1 MRITKKIANF
11 ILITFMFTI
20 FINTTVTASD
30 TNLTFD
36 TLVIGESYQFKGNG
50 VLYAPGDFTIDHQG
64 KVYIHY
70 VYEDKFFSFASAIQV
85 YSPKGAYL
93 YSIHLPHADYVLSTN
108 KDNDYIYI
116 ASTAVNTILEFDQ
129 SGILTNIIHNNDR
142 NSPFYNDEFY
152 KEIRPYGKFYQKQ
165 TNQNFTIILRKSN
178 NQEAVYFEKNIEK
191 NFMEKLSRTMLILLC
206 IFIFVILLDGII
218 YKIRNNGKITDAFLF
233 SNIKKAIVKINTK
246 CKESMYPPK
255 QH

>member
-1 MRITKKIANF
+1 MRITKKIAKF

-36 TLVIGESYQFKGNG
+36 TLVIGESYQFKNSS
-50 VLYAPGDFTIDHQG
+50 VLYSYGDFTIDHDG
-64 KVYIHY
+64 YIY
-70 VYEDKFFSFASAIQV
+70 IKSTYLKNIFAFSSELKV
-85 YSPKGAYL
+85 YSPLGDYL
-93 YSIHLPHADYVLSTN
+93 YSICIPHAEYMLTTDPYKN
-108 KDNDYIYI
+108 HIYA
-116 ASTAVNTILEFDQ
+116 ASPAHNTILEFD
-129 SGILTNIIHNNDR
+129 SKGILINKSQEIDK
-142 NSPFYNDEFY
+142 NSL
-152 KEIRPYGKFYQKQ
+152 FYQYTVYKDIKPHGVFYDKH
-165 TNQNFTIILRKSN
+165 TNKNVAIFLKKNN
-178 NQEAVYFEKNIEK
+178 NQEIVYFKKNIEK
-191 NFMEKLSRTMLILLC
+191 SSIEKFFMSMLILLC